1 MGINKLLP
9 EFPGGPMT
17 SAKAG
22 FDLLNPLLQG
32 DETTDVDMG
41 TLVYVCALKHKN
53 TYNGGNYT
61 PALREFHRRLTI
73 LTTLHGWKMNCI
85 FDGQTPP
92 EKRYEHA
99 RRSNKEDSIAITSQ
113 FILMC

>member
-32 DETTDVDMG
+32 DEMRQ
-41 TLVYVCALKHKN
+41 LM
-53 TYNGGNYT
+53 
-61 PALREFHRRLTI
+61 LTWE
-73 LTTLHGWKMNCI
+73 LSC
-85 FDGQTPP
+85 
-92 EKRYEHA
+92 
-99 RRSNKEDSIAITSQ
+99 
-113 FILMC
+113 MCVH

>member
-53 TYNGGNYT
+53 TYNGGNYPCFT
-61 PALREFHRRLTI
+61 GVSSTFNYPYYPS
-73 LTTLHGWKMNCI
+73 WM
-85 FDGQTPP
+85 
-92 EKRYEHA
+92 
-99 RRSNKEDSIAITSQ
+99 EDE
-113 FILMC
+113 LYL

>member
-85 FDGQTPP
+85 FDMGRHHQKKDT
-92 EKRYEHA
+92 
-99 RRSNKEDSIAITSQ
+99 NMQDVAIKKIQ
-113 FILMC
+113 LP